1 MEFHINMPA
10 AGSRDRFAA
19 LHRQIRS
26 AIIDG
31 RLAAGVRLPTTR
43 ELALQLGVSRNT
55 VLAAYEHLASEGYLQ
70 SRQRA
75 GTFVAD
81 AIPQRSPAAQTSGLP
96 PAQIRAEL
104 PDAWRRVTPWTAEAM
119 PAGPRFDFRVGLP
132 DHSQLPWDVWSR
144 LCGRAQRDFARA
156 PRAYTN
162 PAGDPQLREA
172 IAGHVS
178 SSRAVACS
186 ADDVFI
192 TSGAQHAFALL
203 ADLLVTPQAT
213 TVAVEDPGYAPLHA
227 ALAFRGAQLQR
238 VPLDKEGLRVD
249 RLPPEAKVI
258 CVTPSHQFPVGTA
271 MSLGRR
277 SQLLE
282 FARQHQA
289 VVVEDDYDGEFRI
302 GARPLDALHS
312 LDNSGLVFYVGTFSK
327 VMFPALRVGFVVAPA
342 WARERLA
349 AVLHATHGAPPLLT
363 QLALAAFIREGHLA
377 RHVRRMRRV
386 YAGRRD
392 TLLQAIEQ
400 HAEGLLI
407 PLPSEAG
414 LHVSAMLAP
423 QFEAYAVARAAVE
436 AGIAVEALDRS
447 GQRRLRYN
455 GLTFGLGLIGDDEV
469 AAGVRALVKLLD

>member
-1 MEFHINMPA
+1 MEFHIDMPA
-10 AGSRDRFAA
+10 AGSRDRFAS
-19 LHRQIRS
+19 LHRQIRA

-43 ELALQLGVSRNT
+43 DLADRLGVSRNT
-55 VLAAYEHLASEGYLQ
+55 VLAAYDHLAAEGYLL
-70 SRQRA
+70 SRQRG
-75 GTFVAD
+75 GTFVA
-81 AIPQRSPAAQTSGLP
+81 ATMPPRGPATQPSPAPVPS
-96 PAQIRAEL
+96 RAEL
-104 PDAWRRVTPWTAEAM
+104 PEAWRHVAPWTGEAM
-119 PAGPRFDFRVGLP
+119 PPGPRFDFRVGLP
-132 DHSQLPWDVWSR
+132 DHSQFPWDTWRR
-144 LCGRAQRDFARA
+144 LCARAQQDFARA
-156 PRAYTN
+156 PRAYTD
-162 PAGDPQLREA
+162 PAGDPLLREA

-203 ADLLVTPQAT
+203 ADVLVTPQAT
-213 TVAVEDPGYAPLHA
+213 VVAVEDPGYAPLHA
-227 ALAFRGAQLQR
+227 ALDFRGAQLHR

-249 RLPPEAKVI
+249 RLPPQAKVI

-271 MSLGRR
+271 MSLNRR
-277 SQLLE
+277 AQLLE

-289 VVVEDDYDGEFRI
+289 VVIEDDYDGEFRF
-302 GARPLDALHS
+302 GGRALDALHS
-312 LDNSGLVFYVGTFSK
+312 LDDSGLVFYVGTFSK
-327 VMFPALRVGFVVAPA
+327 VMFPALRTGFVVAPA

-349 AVLHATHGAPPLLT
+349 SVLHATHGAPPLLT

-377 RHVRRMRRV
+377 RHVRRVRRV

-392 TLLQAIEQ
+392 ALLQAIEQ

-423 QFEAYAVARAAVE
+423 QFEAYAVARAATE

-455 GLTFGLGLIGDDEV
+455 GLTFGLGLIRDDEV
-469 AAGVRALVKLLD
+469 AAGVQALVKLLG